1 MKKFEDTHR
10 VETQWAPSVI
20 LSAIVNIFRKQIF
33 WIPTIYCNMSKTMKM
48 AGIRIGKQRNL
59 ARQFVD
65 DLVCGVEAK
74 SVVASVLGAVI
85 DNRGC

>member
-1 MKKFEDTHR
+1 
-10 VETQWAPSVI
+10 
-20 LSAIVNIFRKQIF
+20 
-33 WIPTIYCNMSKTMKM
+33 MSKTMKM
-48 AGIRIGKQRNL
+48 ACIREILRKQRNL

>member
-1 MKKFEDTHR
+1 MKIACI
-10 VETQWAPSVI
+10 QQS
-20 LSAIVNIFRKQIF
+20 FRKEKNIVRQI
-33 WIPTIYCNMSKTMKM
+33 
-48 AGIRIGKQRNL
+48 
-59 ARQFVD
+59 VD